1 MTHKRRH
8 INCFYLSLVFFMGL
22 LFNHGNIA
30 FAQQDP
36 NFTQYMYNTMS
47 INPAYAGS
55 RDVLSATILH
65 RSQWLGFDDGPQTQ
79 TLTAHSPLKKENMG
93 LGLSVVHDKI
103 GIASDTY
110 INGVYSYSIDVSR
123 FSKITFGLN
132 AGINMLNVD
141 FNKLNIEDNTDP
153 IFQNNID
160 NKLSPQFGLGIL
172 LNNDQYYVG
181 ISSPALLA
189 TDHFE
194 GSSDSKAE
202 IRDRVHYYLTS
213 GVVLDLSNTVRF
225 KPSILIR
232 HVSGSPLMAELSTNF
247 LFNNKFT
254 VGAAYRY
261 DSAFSGLFAFQA
273 SDSILLG
280 LSYDSDITEFS
291 AHNNG
296 SLEVFLRFELFK
308 RYKKMYTPRFF

>member
-1 MTHKRRH
+1 MKYNRLH
-8 INCFYLSLVFFMGL
+8 INYFHLSLIFFGSL
-22 LFNHGNIA
+22 LLNLNNNA
-30 FAQQDP
+30 YAQQDP
-36 NFTQYMYNTMS
+36 NFTQYMYNTLS

-79 TLTAHSPLKKENMG
+79 TLTVHSPLKSEQMG

-110 INGVYSYSIDVSR
+110 ISGAYSYSIDVSR
-123 FSKITFGLN
+123 FTKLTFGLN
-132 AGINMLNVD
+132 AGVNMLNVD
-141 FNKLNIEDNTDP
+141 FNKLNIEDNTDA
-153 IFQNNID
+153 IFQNDID
-160 NKLSPQFGLGIL
+160 NKLSPQFGLGVL
-172 LNNDQYYVG
+172 LNNDQYYIG
-181 ISSPALLA
+181 ISSPALL
-189 TDHFE
+189 TTNHFD
-194 GSSDSKAE
+194 GSADSKAE

-213 GVVLDLSNTVRF
+213 GLVLDLSRTVRF
-225 KPSILIR
+225 KPSILVR
-232 HVSGSPLMAELSTNF
+232 HVSGSPLLAEFSTNF
-247 LFNNKFT
+247 LFNDKFT
-254 VGAAYRY
+254 VGAAYRF
-261 DSAFSGLFAFQA
+261 DSAFSGLVAFQA

-296 SLEVFLRFELFK
+296 SLEFFLRFELFK